1 MRRPAVER
9 RPNSVRPDRGTPNR
23 GRPPV
28 YPDRRGRDADRIRRI
43 ERRVADAEVLLSRL
57 KTTVDALAKRES
69 GVAVG
74 RSCTHCRESLL
85 IVEPDEINCPA
96 CPYRERL

>member
-1 MRRPAVER
+1 
-9 RPNSVRPDRGTPNR
+9 
-23 GRPPV
+23 
-28 YPDRRGRDADRIRRI
+28 
-43 ERRVADAEVLLSRL
+43 L

-74 RSCTHCRESLL
+74 GPCTHCRESLL
-85 IVEPDEINCPA
+85 IVEPDEIDCPA